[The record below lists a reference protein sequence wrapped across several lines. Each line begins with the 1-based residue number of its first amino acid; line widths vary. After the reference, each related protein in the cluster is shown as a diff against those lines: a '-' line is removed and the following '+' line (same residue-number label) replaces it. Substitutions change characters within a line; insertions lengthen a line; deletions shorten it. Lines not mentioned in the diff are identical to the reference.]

1 MSPAFLFA
9 LSTTVFFIGIFGI
22 LLNRRNLIL
31 MLMAIELI
39 LLAVNFNLIVFSRIL
54 GDSVG
59 QIMVFFIMTVAAVE
73 SAIGLAILIL
83 LFKKLK
89 SVAISDVGKLKGWAI
104 F

>member
-1 MSPAFLFA
+1 MSSAFLFS

-89 SVAISDVGKLKGWAI
+89 SVAISDVGKLKG
-104 F
+104 

>member
-1 MSPAFLFA
+1 MSSAFLFA

-59 QIMVFFIMTVAAVE
+59 QIMVFFIMTVVAVE

-89 SVAISDVGKLKGWAI
+89 SVAISDVGKLKG
-104 F
+104 

>member
-89 SVAISDVGKLKGWAI
+89 SVAISDVGKLKG
-104 F
+104 

>member
-1 MSPAFLFA
+1 
-9 LSTTVFFIGIFGI
+9 
-22 LLNRRNLIL
+22 

-59 QIMVFFIMTVAAVE
+59 QIMVFYYDRCAVE

-89 SVAISDVGKLKGWAI
+89 SVAISDVGKLKG
-104 F
+104 

>member
-1 MSPAFLFA
+1 
-9 LSTTVFFIGIFGI
+9 
-22 LLNRRNLIL
+22 

-89 SVAISDVGKLKGWAI
+89 SVAISDVGKLKG
-104 F
+104 

>member
-1 MSPAFLFA
+1 MSSAFLFA
-9 LSTTVFFIGIFGI
+9 LSTTVFFIGILGI

-54 GDSVG
+54 SDSVG

-89 SVAISDVGKLKGWAI
+89 SVAISDVGKLKG
-104 F
+104 

>member
-1 MSPAFLFA
+1 MSSAFLFA

-22 LLNRRNLIL
+22 LINRRNLIL

-89 SVAISDVGKLKGWAI
+89 SVAISDVGKLKG
-104 F
+104 

>member
-54 GDSVG
+54 GDSFG

-89 SVAISDVGKLKGWAI
+89 SVAISDVGKLKG
-104 F
+104 

>member
-1 MSPAFLFA
+1 MTLNFFKVLMSSAFLFA
-9 LSTTVFFIGIFGI
+9 LSTTVFFIGILGI

-59 QIMVFFIMTVAAVE
+59 QIMVFYYDRCG
-73 SAIGLAILIL
+73 S
-83 LFKKLK
+83 
-89 SVAISDVGKLKGWAI
+89 
-104 F
+104 

>member
-1 MSPAFLFA
+1 MSSAFLFA

-89 SVAISDVGKLKGWAI
+89 SVAISDVGKLRG
-104 F
+104 

>member
-1 MSPAFLFA
+1 MSSAFLFA

-73 SAIGLAILIL
+73 SAIGLAI
-83 LFKKLK
+83 
-89 SVAISDVGKLKGWAI
+89 
-104 F
+104 

>member
-1 MSPAFLFA
+1 MSSAFLFA

-39 LLAVNFNLIVFSRIL
+39 LLAVNFNLIVFSRIV

-89 SVAISDVGKLKGWAI
+89 SVAISDVGKLKG
-104 F
+104 

>member
-1 MSPAFLFA
+1 MSSAFLFA

-73 SAIGLAILIL
+73 SAIGLAVLIL

-89 SVAISDVGKLKGWAI
+89 SVAISDVGKLKG
-104 F
+104 

>member
-1 MSPAFLFA
+1 MSSAFLFA

-39 LLAVNFNLIVFSRIL
+39 LLAVNFNLIVFSRII

-89 SVAISDVGKLKGWAI
+89 SVAISDVGKLKG
-104 F
+104 